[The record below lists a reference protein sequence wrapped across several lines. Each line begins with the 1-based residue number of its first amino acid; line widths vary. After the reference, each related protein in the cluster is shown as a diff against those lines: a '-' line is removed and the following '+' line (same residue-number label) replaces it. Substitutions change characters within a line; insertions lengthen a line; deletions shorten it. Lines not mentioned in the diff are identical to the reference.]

1 MKFRLFFALMVS
13 FCLLSCGQEDP
24 IIDERPPHQGTEDV
38 KPEPEPGPEKPEE
51 NPADRIPE
59 GGPGTA
65 NWTTEVISEG
75 LNLYK
80 FLGYEPAT
88 KTKQRVFVLDVDM
101 NNPRYRFAFRCQ
113 PNQQKIIT
121 SEAQISSGAVAALN
135 ATYERVSVFIK
146 VDGVTINNIENN
158 LISDAVDNWKS
169 EAGAFMTADG
179 KIYLEHSGKG
189 LSLTEQRRYYRK
201 HECANIFTSAP
212 MLIDN
217 YDPVGTTFV
226 PSNLTSSDLS
236 KLHSEHP
243 HRHQGVTHPRSVI
256 ALTKDNHVLLIA
268 IDGRD
273 GDYKGMTAKQVT
285 QFLVYHFNPPCALNM
300 DGGGSTALSIN
311 GKVVN
316 TPSGGSS
323 QAFGEERPVPTHFVI
338 YDDQKTE

>member
-1 MKFRLFFALMVS
+1 MKFRLFISLMLS

-24 IIDERPPHQGTEDV
+24 YVEERPPHQGNEEVVPPQEPDDPG
-38 KPEPEPGPEKPEE
+38 KPED

-59 GGPGTA
+59 GGPSTA
-65 NWTTEVISEG
+65 GWTTETVSEG

-80 FLGYEPAT
+80 FLGTEPAT
-88 KTKQRVFVLDVDM
+88 KTKQRIFVLDVDM
-101 NNPRYRFAFRCQ
+101 SNPRYRFAFRCE
-113 PNQQKIIT
+113 PDQQKIIT
-121 SEAQISSGAVAALN
+121 SDAQIKSGAVAALN
-135 ATYERVSVFIK
+135 ATYERGSVFIK
-146 VDGVTINNIENN
+146 VDGVTINNIANN

-169 EAGAFMTADG
+169 EAGAFMTSDG

-189 LSLTEQRRYYRK
+189 MDLTEQRRYYRK
-201 HECANIFTSAP
+201 HTCANIFTSAP

-217 YDPVGTTFV
+217 YDPVGESFV
-226 PSNLTSSDLS
+226 PANLTSSDLS

-256 ALTKDNHVLLIA
+256 ALSKDNHILLIA

-273 GDYKGMTAKQVT
+273 GDYKGMSAKQVT
-285 QFLVYHFNPPCALNM
+285 QFLVYHFNPPYALNM

-316 TPSGGSS
+316 KPSG
-323 QAFGEERPVPTHFVI
+323 GEERPVPTHFLI